1 MTQSPITVTYSLEE
15 ILARIEGKIDKL
27 DEKLEGKINKLDEKL
42 EGKIDKLDEKV
53 DKLTVELTAMTT
65 KIEAIDKRLEKVEG
79 TQKNQIWTLITL
91 LGGSLIAVGFR
102 SFFTGNTP

>member
-27 DEKLEGKINKLDEKL
+27 DEK
-42 EGKIDKLDEKV
+42 V
-53 DKLTVELTAMTT
+53 DTLTVGLTTLTT
-65 KIEAIDKRLEKVEG
+65 KVEAIDKRLEKVEE

-91 LGGSLIAVGFR
+91 LGVSLIAVGFR

>member
-15 ILARIEGKIDKL
+15 ILGRIEGKIDALHKNVT
-27 DEKLEGKINKLDEKL
+27 EIKLE
-42 EGKIDKLDEKV
+42 
-53 DKLTVELTAMTT
+53 LTTVKTQ
-65 KIEAIDKRLEKVEG
+65 IESIDKRLAKVEG

-102 SFFTGNTP
+102 SFLVGNNP